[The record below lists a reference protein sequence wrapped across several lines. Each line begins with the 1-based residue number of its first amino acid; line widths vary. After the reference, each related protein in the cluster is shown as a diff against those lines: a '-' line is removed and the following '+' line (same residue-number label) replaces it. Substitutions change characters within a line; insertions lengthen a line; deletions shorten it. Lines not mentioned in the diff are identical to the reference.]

1 MDMRIISKEEVIKT
15 LATSETSVE
24 FRDTVFRHMDLSD
37 ISFEDVFFSNC
48 CFEYCKMNDTD
59 FRRSTLEK
67 VTFTFC
73 DMVRIVFDW
82 SHFHR
87 FCFDK
92 CRIDHCYFPYSV
104 FKHGG
109 FTDCEFISCDI
120 TNEHQ
125 VDVSYTRGIL
135 QNMTYEYSTL
145 IDVTYFN
152 TVLDHVN
159 YECTDGTH
167 VVFDEVVL
175 RNTDPDPLG
184 EDNFIVFGGFD
195 QVQEKT
201 KKEFA
206 VHLLVDTDGNAAV
219 TLSEE
224 V

>member
-1 MDMRIISKEEVIKT
+1 MYVTSKEDIVMALTNDKFIGFQDT
-15 LATSETSVE
+15 I
-24 FRDTVFRHMDLSD
+24 FRHLDLSNISFEDISFSNCQFEYCTMNDTVFR
-37 ISFEDVFFSNC
+37 C
-48 CFEYCKMNDTD
+48 G
-59 FRRSTLEK
+59 TLEK

-73 DMVRIVFDW
+73 DMKRVVFEW
-82 SHFHR
+82 SHTNR
-87 FCFDK
+87 FSFDK

-109 FTDCEFISCDI
+109 FTDCEFISCDV

-135 QNMTYEYSTL
+135 QNMSYEYSTL

-152 TVLDHVN
+152 TVLDHAN

-167 VVFDEVVL
+167 VVFDEVTL
-175 RNTDPDPLG
+175 HETDPDPLG

-195 QVQEKT
+195 QVQEKV

-206 VHLLVDTDGNAAV
+206 VHLLVDTDGNTTV